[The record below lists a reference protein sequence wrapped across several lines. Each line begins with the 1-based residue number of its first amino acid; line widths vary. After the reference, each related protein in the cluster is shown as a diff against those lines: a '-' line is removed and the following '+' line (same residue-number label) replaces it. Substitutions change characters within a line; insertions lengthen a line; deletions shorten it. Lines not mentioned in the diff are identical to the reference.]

1 MTCILPHL
9 PVTSSTA
16 PWLVDRRSDTSPRII
31 AAGIRRSR
39 IRNPISSNRSICD
52 PRIAVMTPR
61 ISLSMTGPPCRTAA
75 WQKIGPPAGK
85 ATAAPART
93 RIKYSAAPSLAGR
106 FRQESLMGKKDRR
119 VDDYIARSAPFAK
132 PILRHL
138 RSVVHAACPSIEET
152 LKWSSPSFTHKGIV
166 CGMAAFKE
174 HCVFG
179 FWKEALL
186 RDRIAR
192 LPRGEG
198 EAMGQFGRIT
208 SLSQLPGDQVLM
220 RLVRAAVELN
230 ERGIKSPTRKI
241 GRASCRERG

>member
-1 MTCILPHL
+1 
-9 PVTSSTA
+9 
-16 PWLVDRRSDTSPRII
+16 
-31 AAGIRRSR
+31 
-39 IRNPISSNRSICD
+39 
-52 PRIAVMTPR
+52 
-61 ISLSMTGPPCRTAA
+61 
-75 WQKIGPPAGK
+75 
-85 ATAAPART
+85 
-93 RIKYSAAPSLAGR
+93 
-106 FRQESLMGKKDRR
+106 MGKKDRR

-208 SLSQLPGDQVLM
+208 SVSQLPGDRVMM

-230 ERGIKSPTRKI
+230 ERGIKSPTRSKPRGERKLRVPGHFMDALRKNRRALETFTGFTYSNQKEYVDWVTEAKGEETRRRRMETSVAWMAEGKI
-241 GRASCRERG
+241 RNWKYIRK

>member
-1 MTCILPHL
+1 
-9 PVTSSTA
+9 
-16 PWLVDRRSDTSPRII
+16 
-31 AAGIRRSR
+31 
-39 IRNPISSNRSICD
+39 
-52 PRIAVMTPR
+52 
-61 ISLSMTGPPCRTAA
+61 
-75 WQKIGPPAGK
+75 
-85 ATAAPART
+85 
-93 RIKYSAAPSLAGR
+93 
-106 FRQESLMGKKDRR
+106 MGKKDRR

-198 EAMGQFGRIT
+198 KAMGQFGRIT

-230 ERGIKSPTRKI
+230 ERGIKSPTRSKPRGERKLRVPGPFMAVLRKNRRALETFEGFTYSNKKEYVDWVTEAKGEETRRRRLETSVAWMAEGKI
-241 GRASCRERG
+241 RNWKYIRK